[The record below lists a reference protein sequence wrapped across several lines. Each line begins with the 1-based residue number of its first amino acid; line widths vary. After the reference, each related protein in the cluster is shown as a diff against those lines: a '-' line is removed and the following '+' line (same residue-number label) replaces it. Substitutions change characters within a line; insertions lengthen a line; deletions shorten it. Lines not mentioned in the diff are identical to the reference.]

1 MNDAARACPKGARE
15 AAREEAWRWAAGL
28 TIGALVG
35 GAVLAAILE
44 MPRAV
49 EENTRA
55 CMAAHANDLHAD
67 LAAFGQDPAWQ
78 AQYVE
83 ALTACAR

>member
-1 MNDAARACPKGARE
+1 MNDAARACPKGAQD
-15 AAREEAWRWAAGL
+15 AAREEARRWAIGL
-28 TIGALVG
+28 AIGGVAV
-35 GAVLAAILE
+35 GAVLAAILA

-49 EENTRA
+49 EDNTQA
-55 CMAAHANDLHAD
+55 CMAAYANDLHAD

-83 ALTACAR
+83 ALAACAR